1 MRPALRLGKDTSP
14 AAPSCR
20 GTAPL
25 ESPSV
30 CAAETHGPAI
40 RRGERRPAAPPART
54 AVSPWALARAQ
65 GSRRDRPPCASCPR
79 GARGPA
85 VLSGSPAPAARG
97 AVHRKRR
104 STAETALSAARGAAQ
119 APRRAPSDWGERPS
133 QPSARQAA
141 AQVRVR
147 HAPRH
152 SRPPLTRH
160 NRRPPALLP
169 LRSPPLHDDPTAT
182 HGLNRSLYIVFQDP
196 AEKRT
201 SFYA

>member
-1 MRPALRLGKDTSP
+1 MRPALRLGKGTSP

-25 ESPSV
+25 ASPSV

-40 RRGERRPAAPPART
+40 RSGGQSSGAGAPPAAPPART

-119 APRRAPSDWGERPS
+119 APRRGPSDWGERPS

-160 NRRPPALLP
+160 DRRPAGP
-169 LRSPPLHDDPTAT
+169 PTAEVT
-182 HGLNRSLYIVFQDP
+182 SAPRRPYGYTRSKPFSLHHFSGP
-196 AEKRT
+196 
-201 SFYA
+201 S

>member
-1 MRPALRLGKDTSP
+1 MRPALRLGKGTSP

-20 GTAPL
+20 GTAL
-25 ESPSV
+25 LASPSV

-119 APRRAPSDWGERPS
+119 APRRGPSDWGKRPS
-133 QPSARQAA
+133 QPSAHQAA

-160 NRRPPALLP
+160 DRRPAGP
-169 LRSPPLHDDPTAT
+169 PTAEVT
-182 HGLNRSLYIVFQDP
+182 SAPRRPYGYTRSKPFSLHRFSGP
-196 AEKRT
+196 
-201 SFYA
+201 S